1 MADKYANDYATRN
14 QVSGPY
20 SNGFSEV
27 FSVQAS
33 AGFPATGEKIYYGKL
48 PAGTLV
54 TDLDFGFEDFG
65 AGNTVSIGF
74 EIEGTPPAGF
84 VVATDALGG
93 TYTTAQATYWFT
105 TRDVSTAAG
114 RAVSTS
120 APIRFN
126 WPVRLV
132 GTQVGTVVGT
142 PDSYLSVHGAT
153 LGAR

>member
-1 MADKYANDYATRN
+1 MADKYAPDYANKN
-14 QVSGPY
+14 QVGGPY

-27 FSVQAS
+27 FAAQAS
-33 AGFPATGEKIYYGKL
+33 ATSPANGEKIYYGKL

-65 AGNTVSIGF
+65 TGTTMSIGF
-74 EIEGTPPAGF
+74 ELDGTPPAGF
-84 VVATDALGG
+84 TVATDALGN
-93 TYTTAQATYWFT
+93 TYTATQATYWFT
-105 TRDVSTAAG
+105 TRDTATAAG

-126 WPVRLV
+126 WPVRLI
-132 GTQVGTVVGT
+132 GTHAGTVTGT

-153 LGAR
+153 LGPR